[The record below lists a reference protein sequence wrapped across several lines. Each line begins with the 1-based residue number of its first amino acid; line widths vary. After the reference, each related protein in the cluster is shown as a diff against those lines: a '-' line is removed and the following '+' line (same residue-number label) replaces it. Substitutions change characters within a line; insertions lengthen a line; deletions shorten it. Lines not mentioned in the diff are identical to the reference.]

1 MTSEPHQATKSTV
14 AGLLAVDAVLI
25 VIFAMIGIS
34 SHNGNLDPASI
45 ARVAIPFLI
54 PYLILAA
61 GIRPTRLIHNIFPMG
76 VILWLSTVIIGPI
89 LRAAL
94 FNDTSALAFMLVTS
108 GALALLLI
116 GRRIIST
123 LVTRGKQTT

>member
-1 MTSEPHQATKSTV
+1 MKSASKSTV
-14 AGLLAVDAVLI
+14 AFLLAIDAILI
-25 VIFAMIGIS
+25 VVFASFGIA
-34 SHNGNLDPASI
+34 SHGGSLDPASI

-54 PYLILAA
+54 PYLILAI
-61 GIRPTRLIHNIFPMG
+61 GIKPTRLVHNIFPMG

-94 FNDTSALAFMLVTS
+94 FDDTSALPFILVTA
-108 GALALLLI
+108 GVLALFIL

-123 LVTRGKQTT
+123 LVTRRKQTA